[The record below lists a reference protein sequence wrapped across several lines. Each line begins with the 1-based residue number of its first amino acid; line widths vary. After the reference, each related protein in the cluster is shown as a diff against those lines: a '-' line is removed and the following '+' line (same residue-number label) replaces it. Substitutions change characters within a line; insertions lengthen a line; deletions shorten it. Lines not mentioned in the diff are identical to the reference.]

1 MLIDA
6 HAHLDG
12 YVELGPAALDKALAE
27 IALHRIFTVSNS
39 MDVPSYGR
47 NVEIAARCPWVLPVF
62 GIHPWNAHRYADRPE
77 DLEAFLDQSPI
88 FGEIGLDHYFVKTK
102 SRFAAQKK
110 IFELFLRAAR
120 DQDKI
125 VIVHTK
131 GAEGEALEILDRHA
145 PVRVVVHWYSGPPG
159 VFRKMVQRGFY
170 FTVGGEV
177 MRSEKIRAIARE
189 IPGNRLLTETDNPGG
204 PKSYLHRSGSP
215 AILLD
220 IIRSL
225 AVVRETTPDD
235 LVSAVQSNIRNLFRD
250 DARLAGFLARIMDDE
265 SSRTPGSSGC

>member
-62 GIHPWNAHRYADRPE
+62 GIHPWNAHKYADRRE
-77 DLEAFLDQSPI
+77 DLEAFMAESPI
-88 FGEIGLDHYFVKTK
+88 FGEIGLDHYFVKVR
-102 SRFAAQKK
+102 SRYPAQKQ
-110 IFELFLRAAR
+110 IFKFFLDAAR
-120 DQDKI
+120 NQDKI

-131 GAEGEALEILDRHA
+131 GAEAEALQILDRHA
-145 PVRVVVHWYSGPPG
+145 PVRVVVHWYSGPVD
-159 VFRKMVQRGFY
+159 VFRRMVQRGFY

-189 IPGNRLLTETDNPGG
+189 IPANRLLTETDNPGG
-204 PKSYLHRSGSP
+204 PKSYARRPGSP
-215 AILLD
+215 AVLLD

-235 LVSAVQSNIRNLFRD
+235 LISTVQSNLKSLFRD
-250 DARLAGFLARIMDDE
+250 DARLAGFLAKIMDDE
-265 SSRTPGSSGC
+265 S